1 MRLRWMLCVV
11 PTLVAVPA
19 LASMGGGGSK
29 PEQPPPSS
37 SNPSSSSASESDD
50 SSSPRKQAERSY
62 ADAYEQVGKGNADL
76 ANSKAKDAQKK
87 FKKALA
93 DAQEAVQLDPKY
105 HEAWN
110 LVGYTSRK
118 LGDYDGALKAYATCL
133 DIKPDYAPAREYLG
147 EAYIELGQIDK
158 AREQLVMLDH
168 QEATDE
174 AKTLKSK
181 IDAWSSAHP
190 DSSAARPAAA
200 TGQ

>member
-1 MRLRWMLCVV
+1 MRLRWMLYLV
-11 PTLVAVPA
+11 PTLLAVPA
-19 LASMGGGGSK
+19 LASMGGGSK
-29 PEQPPPSS
+29 PEPPPSS
-37 SNPSSSSASESDD
+37 SSAPPSGSSSESDD

-62 ADAYEQVGKGNADL
+62 AEAYEQVGKGNAAL
-76 ANSKAKDAQKK
+76 ADSKAKDAQKK
-87 FKKALA
+87 FKKGLEAA
-93 DAQEAVQLDPKY
+93 QDAVRLDPKY

-168 QEATDE
+168 QEATEE

-190 DSSAARPAAA
+190 DSAAAKPAAS

>member
-1 MRLRWMLCVV
+1 MRLRWTWFVL
-11 PTLVAVPA
+11 TILVAAPA
-19 LASMGGGGSK
+19 LASMGGGRPSN
-29 PEQPPPSS
+29 PPPSS
-37 SNPSSSSASESDD
+37 STPPSGSESESDD
-50 SSSPRKQAERSY
+50 SNSPRKQAERAY
-62 ADAYEQVGKGNADL
+62 ADAYDQVGKGNADL
-76 ANSKAKDAQKK
+76 ANSKTKDAQKK
-87 FKKALA
+87 FKKAL
-93 DAQEAVQLDPKY
+93 DAAQQAVTLDPKY

-147 EAYIELGQIDK
+147 EAYVELGQIDK

-181 IDAWSSAHP
+181 IDTWSAAHP
-190 DSSAARPAAA
+190 DSSAAAAKPA

>member
-1 MRLRWMLCVV
+1 MRLRWTWLLVLMM
-11 PTLVAVPA
+11 VAVPA
-19 LASMGGGGSK
+19 LASMGGGSR
-29 PEQPPPSS
+29 PEPPTTSSPSPPSGS
-37 SNPSSSSASESDD
+37 VNASDD
-50 SSSPRKQAERSY
+50 SASPTKQAERDY

-76 ANSKAKDAQKK
+76 ANSKTKDAQKK
-87 FKKALA
+87 FKKALEA
-93 DAQEAVQLDPKY
+93 AQNAVRLDPKY

-118 LGDYDGALKAYATCL
+118 LGDYDGALRAYESCL

-168 QEATDE
+168 QVATEE

-181 IDAWSSAHP
+181 IDAWTAAHP
-190 DSSAARPAAA
+190 DSAASKPAAGA
-200 TGQ
+200 GQ